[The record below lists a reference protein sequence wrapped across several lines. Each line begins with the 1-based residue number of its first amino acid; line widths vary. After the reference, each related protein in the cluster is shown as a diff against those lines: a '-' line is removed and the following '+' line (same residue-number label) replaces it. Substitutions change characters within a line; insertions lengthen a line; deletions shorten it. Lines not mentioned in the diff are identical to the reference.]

1 MNKRAKIFL
10 SCIGAVLAFS
20 TPAAAQQKS
29 RNPGADMIW
38 DLVDTRETLSLTLR
52 RRDGSGDRPFFA
64 ACAEV
69 GKIDLR
75 LGAPLTKVSESGQ
88 PVALTLSAG
97 KLRAALKARS
107 ELYQPTGSME
117 AFAAISADHPLFA
130 VLESGRPVRVDRP
143 AEKHLTLQRADP
155 QMVKL
160 FTVTC
165 RTRTEH

>member
-1 MNKRAKIFL
+1 MSSSAKILVAGFCAALAL
-10 SCIGAVLAFS
+10 STSGGAQ
-20 TPAAAQQKS
+20 PAS
-29 RNPGADMIW
+29 PSGAELIW

-75 LGAPLTKVSESGQ
+75 LGAPLDKAPEPGQKVS
-88 PVALTLSAG
+88 LTLAAG
-97 KLRAALKARS
+97 ALRATLEARS
-107 ELYQPTGSME
+107 DLYQPTGSME
-117 AFAAISADHPLFA
+117 AFAAITADHPLFA
-130 VLESGRPVRVDRP
+130 VLESGQPVRLERP
-143 AEKHLTLQRADP
+143 AANPMILQAADP

>member
-1 MNKRAKIFL
+1 MHKRAKIFL
-10 SCIGAVLAFS
+10 LSAGAALAFAA
-20 TPAAAQQKS
+20 PASAQQKAKES
-29 RNPGADMIW
+29 GADMIW

-75 LGAPLTKVSESGQ
+75 LGAPINKVSESGQ
-88 PVALTLSAG
+88 PVKLTLSAG
-97 KLRAALKARS
+97 KLRATLNARS

-117 AFAAISADHPLFA
+117 AFVAITADHPLFG
-130 VLESGRPVRVDRP
+130 VLESGLPVRVARP
-143 AEKHLTLQRADP
+143 ADKRLTLQRADP